1 MKRHIVSSSD
11 PVTLIGGGDAE
22 VSQLTEALSIAPIC
36 VAADSGAELARRA
49 NVPLRAVIGDMDS
62 ISADTLSQIPQD
74 RQIIV
79 SEQET
84 TDFDKALR
92 YIEAPL
98 VIGLGFLGGR
108 IDHQMHAL
116 HVLALHAH
124 RPCILIAQTEIVL
137 IAPPAIALPAE
148 PGDVVSIF
156 PLGPVTG
163 RSQGLEWPIEGLAFD
178 TLSKV
183 GTSNRATGHI
193 TLEMSAPNAVL
204 VLPRRLL
211 QPAAHAIVSAAA
223 AGWPPRAG

>member
-1 MKRHIVSSSD
+1 MKRHIVSSFE
-11 PVTLIGGGDAE
+11 PITLIGGGDAE
-22 VSQLTEALSIAPIC
+22 LSQLEEALDIAPVC
-36 VAADSGAELARRA
+36 VAADGGAELARRA
-49 NVPLRAVIGDMDS
+49 NIPLRAVIGDMDS

-92 YIEAPL
+92 HIDAPL

-116 HVLALHAH
+116 HILAMHAH

-137 IAPPAIALPAE
+137 IAPPEITLPAE
-148 PGDVVSIF
+148 AGDVVSIF

-163 RSQGLEWPIEGLAFD
+163 RSHGLEWPIEGLAFD

-183 GTSNRATGHI
+183 GTSNRATGHF

-204 VLPRRLL
+204 VLPRRLI
-211 QPAAHAIVSAAA
+211 QPVAQALVSEAA
-223 AGWPPRAG
+223 AGWPPRA

>member
-1 MKRHIVSSSD
+1 MKRHIVSSSKA
-11 PVTLIGGGDAE
+11 VTLIGGGDAR
-22 VSQLTEALSIAPIC
+22 VSQLKEVLDIAPVC

-49 NVPLRAVIGDMDS
+49 NIPLRAVIGDMDS

-74 RQIIV
+74 RQIII

-92 YIEAPL
+92 HINAPL
-98 VIGLGFLGGR
+98 IVGLGFLGGR
-108 IDHQMHAL
+108 IDHQLHAL
-116 HVLALHAH
+116 HVLALYAH
-124 RPCILIAQTEIVL
+124 RPCILVAQTEIVL
-137 IAPPAIALPAE
+137 IAPPEITVPTE

-163 RSQGLEWPIEGLAFD
+163 CSKGLEWPIEGLAFD

-183 GTSNRATGHI
+183 GTSNRATGPL

-204 VLPRRLL
+204 MLPRRLI
-211 QPAAHAIVSAAA
+211 QPVAQALVSEAAV
-223 AGWPPRAG
+223 GWPPRA